1 MNRMKNNKKNRKAP
15 AVIAVSALALTLSV
29 PVVAAVVKGDVN
41 GDGKV
46 SIADIVMLCK
56 YLVTDGTVTDES
68 AADYNEDSQINA
80 ADLTGLKRAVMNTG
94 QQTSSD
100 GLVTAVT
107 FSDSAVTLT
116 NADGKQISAE
126 QAGNITVT
134 DGTVIT
140 ITQPCELDID
150 GECANGQICVNV
162 DKTAYPDGQVTLN
175 LRGLTLTNQKD
186 SPVYVASIADECVI
200 TVKKDTVNTLTDGK
214 EYQNADGDAG
224 VIYSC
229 DDLKFKGKG
238 TLIINGQC
246 ADGIVSKDDIKIW
259 NGDIQVNALD
269 DGIRGK
275 DSVRIGD
282 PDAKE
287 GYDDLKLTVK
297 TEQGDGIKS
306 TSTTTEKTDGTAVNQ
321 GFVRING
328 GTVDI
333 DSYLD
338 GIQGEQSVE
347 INGGDITIKTY
358 TGSSFTGSS
367 TGGQQQGG
375 WGGFG
380 GGGGFGGMND
390 GNPNKTD
397 VSAKGIKAVGIFD
410 EAGTTWQ
417 SGGDIIVTGGHI
429 TVDSSDDALHCGGS
443 MTLTGGIFNIASA
456 DDGFHSDHDLTIGT
470 ENAGTYDDVQIYI
483 SKGYEGIE
491 GVNIYQNSGTVYVV
505 TTDDGYNAAGGADS
519 SGQGGGNPWGGG
531 FMSSTYGEL
540 WLRGGLVVVNS
551 ANGDHD
557 GFDSNGPINIS
568 GGYYFCNGQDPLD
581 SGDGYSITQTGGT
594 YVTMTAGNTSLVTT
608 YTIKDASGNA
618 VATFKWAGGTAG
630 ISSKDNST
638 AYSGTTV
645 SGGTEILSDCPYG
658 VTLGGTVSGGTQ
670 ITAAASSGGMGGP
683 GGRRRP
689 DEIQPDEIS
698 PEDMPSDEMQPD
710 DMPPDGMQPGDMPPD
725 GMKPGN
731 MPPDGMK
738 RGDMPPDGMK
748 RGDMPP
754 NGIQSGG
761 I

>member
-1 MNRMKNNKKNRKAP
+1 MKTMKEKKKLRKAP
-15 AVIAVSALALTLSV
+15 VILGVSALALTLTV
-29 PVVAAVVKGDVN
+29 PVLAALKGDVN
-41 GDGKV
+41 GDGKLG
-46 SIADIVMLCK
+46 IADVVMLCK
-56 YLVTDGTVTDES
+56 HLVTEGDLTDAS
-68 AADYNEDSQINA
+68 AADYNDDSQITA
-80 ADLTGLKRAVMNTG
+80 ADLTSIKRAVMESTKPVQTG
-94 QQTSSD
+94 QS
-100 GLVTAVT
+100 AAIIT
-107 FSDSAVTLT
+107 FSDKSAALK
-116 NADGKQISAE
+116 NADGGEIA
-126 QAGNITVT
+126 AADNVTVT
-134 DGTVIT
+134 DDTIVT

-150 GECANGQICVNV
+150 GECTNGQICVNV
-162 DKTAYPDGQVTLN
+162 DKTTYPDAQVTLN
-175 LRGLTLTNQKD
+175 LRGLTLSNAND
-186 SPVYVASIADECVI
+186 SPIYVASVADECVI
-200 TVKKDTVNTLTDGK
+200 TVKKDTVNTITDGK
-214 EYQNADGDAG
+214 EYQNADGDSGA
-224 VIYSC
+224 IYSC

-238 TLIINGQC
+238 TLIVNGQC
-246 ADGIVSKDDIKIW
+246 TDGIVSKDDIKIW

-328 GTVDI
+328 GMVNI

-358 TGSSFTGSS
+358 TGSTFTGSN

-380 GGGGFGGMND
+380 GGGGFGFGGMND

-417 SGGDIIVTGGHI
+417 SGGDITVTGGHI
-429 TVDSSDDALHCGGS
+429 TVDSSDDAIHCGGS

-470 ENAGTYDDVQIYI
+470 ENAGTYDDVQIYV

-568 GGYYFCNGQDPLD
+568 GGYYFCNGQEPVDC
-581 SGDGYSITQTGGT
+581 GDGYSITQTGGT
-594 YVTMTAGNTSLVTT
+594 YVTMTAGNTNLGTT
-608 YTIKDASGNA
+608 YTVKDASGNA
-618 VATFKWAGGTAG
+618 VATFKWAGGSAG

-683 GGRRRP
+683 GGGPGGRRRP
-689 DEIQPDEIS
+689 DEIGQD
-698 PEDMPSDEMQPD
+698 DTTDDEMAPD
-710 DMPPDGMQPGDMPPD
+710 DMPFDEMNPGMMPPD
-725 GMKPGN
+725 GMKPGK

-738 RGDMPPDGMK
+738 PRGNASDAL
-748 RGDMPP
+748 
-754 NGIQSGG
+754 SAW
-761 I
+761 